1 MLHVYICKFSLA
13 AIWDAQFIFPFTIF
27 ASPLKYSMNV
37 FSGTAPGG
45 SSSSYYFYWFT
56 IFYYFFSLKEA
67 FDNEIT

>member
-1 MLHVYICKFSLA
+1 VLHVYICKFSLA

-45 SSSSYYFYWFT
+45 SSSSYYYWFT
-56 IFYYFFSLKEA
+56 IFLNFFLSLKEA
-67 FDNEIT
+67 SDNEIT